1 MAATIRKVEY
11 FYAGVQDTPGEG
23 HRFLAA
29 LASEGVNLL
38 AFTAVPVGPG
48 NTQFALFVDNPRK
61 LKAAAER
68 AGLTLSGP
76 QHAILVQGD
85 DELGALA
92 TIHRKLADASVNVF
106 ASTGVTDGRGGFGY
120 IVHVRPEHVDEAAKA
135 LDL

>member
-1 MAATIRKVEY
+1 MAAKIRKVEY

-29 LASEGVNLL
+29 LAGEGVNLV
-38 AFTAVPVGPG
+38 AFTAIPVGPG
-48 NTQFALFVDNPRK
+48 NTQFALFVDDA
-61 LKAAAER
+61 LQIKAAAER
-68 AGLTLSGP
+68 AKVQLSDP

-92 TIHRKLADASVNVF
+92 SIHQRLAEADVNVF

-120 IVHVRPEHVDEAAKA
+120 VVHLRPEDMEKA
-135 LDL
+135 GRALGL